1 MSNEFNYRSGEMR
14 DILLILD
21 EFGGGLRPR
30 ETIDK
35 LINALHGFRPLVDIP
50 TCVYT
55 FNSNFNAILLIF

>member
-30 ETIDK
+30 ETINK
-35 LINALHGFRPLVDIP
+35 LINALHGFTLMQAPR
-50 TCVYT
+50 
-55 FNSNFNAILLIF
+55 